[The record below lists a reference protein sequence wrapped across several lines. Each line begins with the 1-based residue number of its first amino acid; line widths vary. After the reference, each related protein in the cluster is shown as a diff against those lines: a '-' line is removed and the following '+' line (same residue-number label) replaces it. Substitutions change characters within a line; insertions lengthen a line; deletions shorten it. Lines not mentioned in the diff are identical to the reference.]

1 MIQGFTESDF
11 TAFLSTEDNRIN
23 TTVPVSQVRLL
34 VKLIND
40 MNGDIEYCYPSMGK
54 GILPRYTEMTFTY
67 NVIPDRYAGTINLL
81 PAGHWKYEVYEVTW
95 QKGSAVTV
103 AFGFAPATETDV
115 LPVDDPNGIVQG
127 LVTKGILNLTEK
139 AGTEQ
144 VQYDQHESPNSSN
157 YVWYGQDIDVWN
169 PADEASIVAF
179 YKNKTGLT
187 LDGGKVKGWDDSSP
201 NTFNMSQS
209 TTSKMPSYTAA
220 TGGVIFSDNDFLN
233 SLTSFILTN
242 EFTIAFKI
250 KANTYL
256 GYILSDETAIEPVLS
271 LNDIDSLGITN
282 TIGFGASISTTTG
295 NWQDAYVVITRD
307 SANLVSMT
315 VNGVVQSS
323 TATMTG
329 STRFS
334 TLGSFNPIFDN
345 FDGSLFELQV
355 YSSTSST
362 LTTNINERLS
372 NL

>member
-11 TAFLSTEDNRIN
+11 TAYLSTEDNRIN
-23 TTVPVSQVRLL
+23 TEVPVRQVRLL

-40 MNGDIEYCYPSMGK
+40 MNGDIEYVYPYSIK
-54 GILPRYTEMTFTY
+54 GPQPRYTKLDFLY
-67 NVIPDRYAGTINLL
+67 NLVPDRYTGKVNLL
-81 PAGHWKYEVYEVTW
+81 PSGHWKYEVYEVTW
-95 QKGSAVTV
+95 TNTVTV
-103 AFGFAPATETDV
+103 AFGFAPATEKDV
-115 LPVDDPNGIVQG
+115 LPVDDLNGVVQG

-139 AGTEQ
+139 VGTEQ
-144 VQYDQHESPNSSN
+144 VQYNQHESPDNPN
-157 YVWYGQDIDVWN
+157 YVWYGQDIVVWN

-187 LDGGKVKGWDDSSP
+187 LDGGKVKGWEDSSP
-201 NTFNMSQS
+201 NTFDMSQS
-209 TTSKMPSYTAA
+209 TVGKLPSYTAA
-220 TGGVIFSDNDFLN
+220 TGGVVFSDDDFLN
-233 SLTSFILTN
+233 SVTSFILTN

-271 LNDIDSLGITN
+271 LNDIDTLSITN
-282 TIGFGASISTTTG
+282 NIGLGASISTTTG

-307 SANLVSMT
+307 SANLVSMN

-355 YSSTSST
+355 YSSTSQV
-362 LTTNINERLS
+362 LTDLINERLS